1 MPGLHCESALPD
13 SAARHWSRKVAS
25 HPNRAEAPVARIL
38 VVIDGDA
45 HVRNT
50 IRTGALGAVLD
61 AHECDILAAEATTDI
76 GPLAGMPEFIG
87 TFRSDASAE
96 ARHAVLFDAL
106 MWRHRRRS
114 RTFLYRWL
122 RSAGYGGIL
131 RDRGPWLRFK
141 STARWLQSL
150 LGRRHLL
157 RAILLGTEP
166 IHSIARRILARRIPV
181 NTDLARHLEQGDY
194 DLVIHPSNAYEATG
208 PDLVRLTR
216 STRTRVL
223 ALIDNWDNLSSK
235 TVLWAPPD
243 HLGVWG
249 EQSRRHAIEIQR
261 IPEERITVL
270 GTPRFDGYFSA
281 RTSPSPS
288 PYPFPYVLFVGAAL
302 AVDELEVLRL
312 LDAELSDEPEV
323 YGGLRIVYR
332 PHPWQ
337 QPRAVPAKFTADE
350 FRHVLLDVQLQ
361 EADRLGQ
368 LGEERNDLQPDLD
381 WYPPL
386 LTNARLVMGPLTT
399 MLLEGSL
406 CHRPVLAL
414 AHDDG
419 RHFTTPSQALRWY
432 RHFEGIEDIE
442 GLQLCHRLSDLP
454 EMFRALATSRDQP
467 DPERI
472 DDSVAFLLHHDGRP
486 YSARLLE
493 TVDRVLADRA

>member
-1 MPGLHCESALPD
+1 
-13 SAARHWSRKVAS
+13 
-25 HPNRAEAPVARIL
+25 VARIL

-50 IRTGALGAVLD
+50 VRTGALSAVLG
-61 AHECDILAAEATTDI
+61 AHQCSILAADGTTDTS
-76 GPLAGMPEFIG
+76 PLESMPEYLG
-87 TFRSDASAE
+87 TFRRDPSA
-96 ARHAVLFDAL
+96 AVLHGVLFDAL

-141 STARWLQSL
+141 STGRWLQSL
-150 LGRRHLL
+150 LRRRHLL

-166 IHSIARRILARRIPV
+166 IHSVARRVLARRIPI
-181 NTDLARHLEQGDY
+181 NSDLARYLEEGGY
-194 DLVIHPSNAYEATG
+194 DLVIHPSNAYEPTG

-216 STRTRVL
+216 SSRTRVL

-249 EQSRRHAIEIQR
+249 EQSRQHAVEIQG
-261 IPEERITVL
+261 IPTERITVL

-281 RTSPSPS
+281 RTSPPPS

-312 LDAELSDEPEV
+312 LDAELSASPDV
-323 YGGLRIVYR
+323 YDGLRIVYR

-337 QPRAVPAKFTADE
+337 QPRAVPSKFEAGE
-350 FRHVLLDVQLQ
+350 FENIVLDIQLQ
-361 EADRLGQ
+361 EADRLGW
-368 LGEERNDLQPDLD
+368 LGAERNDLQPDLE

-432 RHFEGIEDIE
+432 RHFEGIEDIV
-442 GLQLCHRLSDLP
+442 GLELCHRLDDLP
-454 EMFRALATSRDQP
+454 QLFRRLATTADQP

-472 DDSVAFLLHHDGRP
+472 DRSVAFLLHHDGRP
-486 YSARLLE
+486 YSERLLE
-493 TVDRVLADRA
+493 TVDRILADQAREAPVSPSRC